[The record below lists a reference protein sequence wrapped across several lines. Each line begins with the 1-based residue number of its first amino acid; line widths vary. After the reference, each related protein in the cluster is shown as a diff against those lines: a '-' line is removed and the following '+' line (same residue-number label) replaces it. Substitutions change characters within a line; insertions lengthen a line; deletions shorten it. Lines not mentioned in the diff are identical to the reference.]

1 MKIWIGH
8 YRKNPKEWFIVW
20 ANSKDDAFR
29 LLDGTS
35 GEPDMD
41 SFKEVKKFGFVDF
54 QVILDD
60 SGGLEMVEYELSDLV
75 VEDEAVEE
83 YVRIVLKRTEMLR

>member
-8 YRKNPKEWFIVW
+8 YRKNPEEWFIVW
-20 ANSKDDAFR
+20 ANSNTDAFR
-29 LLDGTS
+29 LLDGAS

-54 QVILDD
+54 RATLDY
-60 SGGLEMVEYELSDLV
+60 SGGLEMVEYEPSELV
-75 VEDEAVEE
+75 VEDDAVEE
-83 YVRIVLKRTEMLR
+83 YVRIILKRTEMLK